1 MPAQTRWFIKSALV
15 YFVAALVLGVL
26 TFSYQIIDLPPFIRA
41 MGPVYV
47 HLLVVGWLT
56 QLIMGVIYWMFPKY
70 SKERPRRSERLGW
83 ITYYTLNAGLLLRVI
98 GEPLAAT
105 QPSAF
110 AGGMVALSAV
120 LQLIAGW
127 AFVLNTWGRVKE
139 R

>member
-1 MPAQTRWFIKSALV
+1 MPLLTRLLIKTSFIYL
-15 YFVAALVLGVL
+15 VAALVLGVINASRSL
-26 TFSYQIIDLPPFIRA
+26 LDLPNFILA
-41 MGPVYV
+41 MGPVSV

-70 SKERPRRSERLGW
+70 SKERPRRSERLAW
-83 ITYYTLNAGLLLRVI
+83 ATYLTLNAGLLLRVL
-98 GEPLAAT
+98 GEPLNAT

-110 AGGMVALSAV
+110 AGGMVALSAL

-127 AFVLNTWGRVKE
+127 AFVINTWSRVKE